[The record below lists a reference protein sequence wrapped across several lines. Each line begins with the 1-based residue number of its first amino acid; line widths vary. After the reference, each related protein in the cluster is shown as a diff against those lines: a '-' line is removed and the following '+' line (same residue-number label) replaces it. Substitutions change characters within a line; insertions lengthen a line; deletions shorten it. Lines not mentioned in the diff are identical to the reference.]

1 MINETNLGMCE
12 KKVIFLVDQL
22 FYDDNHIG
30 VRKKVQNQIRLFQN
44 NGMEAK
50 ILSFVWKEG
59 KPVFD
64 IPSDTNILYFRNVG
78 FSIKFAQK
86 LFEIRKK
93 IPSIRIIM
101 EIPTYPFKGEQKN
114 LSIKEKINNCVSKI
128 VWKYCIDQFVVI
140 GMNRKKTR
148 LYGIPVIHA
157 TNGINFD
164 EENVALSNG
173 LGNTINMI
181 CVSGCYFWHG
191 YDRIIKGLSDYY
203 QHSKNPQDINVYV
216 VGEGDCLQE
225 YKELAQKL
233 QLIEKHIFFCGKL
246 EGEALQRIYN
256 KCSLAIEVLAGH
268 RKGLS
273 LSCSLKSR
281 EYAAKGLPMITS
293 IDLDISHDDS
303 KKYIL
308 KVPADDS
315 AIDIDEIV
323 SFWKRIYY
331 EDEMAKVREE
341 IRNTFSKYCSW
352 DIVFN
357 DVIKYMKE

>member
-1 MINETNLGMCE
+1 
-12 KKVIFLVDQL
+12 
-22 FYDDNHIG
+22 
-30 VRKKVQNQIRLFQN
+30 
-44 NGMEAK
+44 
-50 ILSFVWKEG
+50 
-59 KPVFD
+59 
-64 IPSDTNILYFRNVG
+64 
-78 FSIKFAQK
+78 
-86 LFEIRKK
+86 
-93 IPSIRIIM
+93 M